1 MEYHG
6 SIGDADIR
14 TMVFIARRS
23 HGERRF
29 HIISNGRRTT
39 IDNTNSNIVYNGT
52 YDIKI
57 NRGSQ
62 QRSR

>member
-6 SIGDADIR
+6 SIGNADIK
-14 TMVFIARRS
+14 TIAFIARRS

-39 IDNTNSNIVYNGT
+39 IDNTNW
-52 YDIKI
+52 
-57 NRGSQ
+57 
-62 QRSR
+62 

>member
-23 HGERRF
+23 MGKEDF
-29 HIISNGRRTT
+29 I
-39 IDNTNSNIVYNGT
+39 
-52 YDIKI
+52 
-57 NRGSQ
+57 
-62 QRSR
+62 